1 MEAIEAMQVRSL
13 IGLAI
18 YVVVVVLAH
27 LLRWKR
33 FSHLDWLALLTGMV
47 LAEGARVW
55 LGWDG
60 FWSGPV
66 VTGACVAAMYFL
78 LGPLGRRFP
87 PGRPRAGAGPRPAEQ
102 AGRARVRSRQGGR
115 W

>member
-1 MEAIEAMQVRSL
+1 MDAIEAMQVTSL

-18 YVVVVVLAH
+18 YVVIVVLAH

-33 FSHLDWLALLTGMV
+33 FSHLDWLVLLTGMV

-60 FWSGPV
+60 FWSGGPV
-66 VTGACVAAMYFL
+66 VSGACVAAMYVL
-78 LGPLGRRFP
+78 LVPLGRRFP
-87 PGRPRAGAGPRPAEQ
+87 LERPRDVAGPRRAEQ
-102 AGRARVRSRQGGR
+102 
-115 W
+115 